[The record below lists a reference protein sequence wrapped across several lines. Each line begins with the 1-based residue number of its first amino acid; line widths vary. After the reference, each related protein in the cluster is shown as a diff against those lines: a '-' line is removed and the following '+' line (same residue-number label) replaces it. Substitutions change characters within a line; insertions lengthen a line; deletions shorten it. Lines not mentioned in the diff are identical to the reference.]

1 MLLLLEILGEDSEIE
16 ISNLK
21 VKNKMRDLHSIDKSV
36 SEDSVMYPEPFTE
49 KDDEKK
55 LKENHERQVESER
68 LEYERRERKTRK
80 RRKCKNR

>member
-21 VKNKMRDLHSIDKSV
+21 VKNKMRDLHSIDKSG